1 MYENDCNIDAHCAVV
16 TNLNNEIYLLDVAF
30 SKPINLTRNPEFV
43 KEWIDDILWMNIV
56 EFEEVDIDQK

>member
-1 MYENDCNIDAHCAVV
+1 MKMTV
-16 TNLNNEIYLLDVAF
+16 TLMPIVQWSLTLTVKSIYLMLP
-30 SKPINLTRNPEFV
+30 SQKLINLTRNPEFV